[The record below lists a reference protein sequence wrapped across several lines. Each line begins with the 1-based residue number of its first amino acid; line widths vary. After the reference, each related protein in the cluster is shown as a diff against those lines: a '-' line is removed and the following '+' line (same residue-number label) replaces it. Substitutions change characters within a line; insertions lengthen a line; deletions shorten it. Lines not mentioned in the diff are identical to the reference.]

1 MRGRA
6 LGQRVD
12 VDGLGTT
19 EAETPTDE
27 VHDFCRPDAEPEKR
41 SVPLFAYKYAKATR
55 ATSAANKTLK
65 GV

>member
-1 MRGRA
+1 MRGWA

-12 VDGLGTT
+12 VDGVGTT
-19 EAETPTDE
+19 EAEAPTDE
-27 VHDFCRPDAEPEKR
+27 AHDGRRPDAEPEKR

-55 ATSAANKTLK
+55 ATSPANKTLK